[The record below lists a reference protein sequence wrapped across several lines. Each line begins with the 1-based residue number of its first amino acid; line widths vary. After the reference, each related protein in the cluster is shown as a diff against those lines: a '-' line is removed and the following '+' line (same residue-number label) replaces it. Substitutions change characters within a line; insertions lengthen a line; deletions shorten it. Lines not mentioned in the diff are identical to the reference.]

1 MTSFISKS
9 KYLAGLQC
17 HKLLWYNYNAKDEI
31 PEVDAGTQAIFDQ
44 GHIVGEYAK
53 RLFPGGIEVAAG
65 IIDFQKVIEQSQKL
79 ISERKPLFE
88 AAFKYKNAYARVD
101 ILNPVG
107 KSKWDIIEV
116 KSSTQVKDINLHDLA
131 LQWYTYSGAG
141 LSLNKCY
148 LMHIN
153 NQYVRKGEIDP
164 NKLFIQ
170 EDVTDQVLEYLSQV
184 EDKLE
189 EMVGVIAKK
198 SYPRIPIGAHC
209 SDPYDCPLTDMC
221 WDFLP
226 KNNPFTLYRFKSET
240 AFALV
245 KKGVTDVLAFGE
257 EISLNEKQLIQI
269 NCIRSK
275 KAHIDK
281 NGIKSFLKE
290 LIYPLYYLDFE
301 TIGPAIPLFDNSK
314 PYEQIPFQFSLH
326 IQQTRDAKPEHISF
340 LAEGTDDPRP
350 ELLRL
355 LKKHLGSKGS
365 IVTYNA
371 SFEKDKLN
379 KATEVYSEY
388 KKWNS
393 DIQGRIVDLLDPFR
407 AFYYYHP
414 SQLGSASI
422 KAVLPAIT
430 GKGYEGM
437 EIADGGTASN
447 EYLRVTFGENVT
459 DAERNKIRKQ
469 LEDYCELDTIAMARI
484 VYKLSQLVG

>member
-1 MTSFISKS
+1 MTFLSKS
-9 KYLAGLQC
+9 KYLSGIQC
-17 HKLLWYNYNAKDEI
+17 QKLLWYNYNAKDEI
-31 PEVDAGTQAIFDQ
+31 PEVSAGTQAIFDQ
-44 GHIVGEYAK
+44 GHIVGECAK
-53 RLFPGGIEVAAG
+53 KLFPGGIEVAAG
-65 IIDFQKVIEQSQKL
+65 IIDFEKVIEQSSKL

-101 ILNPVG
+101 ILNPIG
-107 KSKWDIIEV
+107 KNKWDIIEV

-189 EMVGVIAKK
+189 EMVSVITKK
-198 SYPRIPIGAHC
+198 SYPRIPIGPYC
-209 SDPYDCPLTDMC
+209 SDPFECPLTGMC

-240 AFALV
+240 AFALI
-245 KKGVTDVLAFGE
+245 KKGVIDVLAFGDDLN
-257 EISLNEKQLIQI
+257 LNEKQLIQI
-269 NCIRSK
+269 NSIRSRK
-275 KAHIDK
+275 PHIDK
-281 NGIKSFLKE
+281 NGVKLFLKE

-301 TIGPAIPLFDNSK
+301 TIGPALPLFDDSK

-326 IQQTRDAKPEHISF
+326 IQQTPDAKPEHIGF
-340 LAEGTDDPRP
+340 LAQGTDDPRP

-379 KATEVYSEY
+379 KATEVYTEH
-388 KKWNS
+388 KKWNN

-447 EYLRVTFGENVT
+447 EYLRITFGKNVT
-459 DAERNKIRKQ
+459 DTERNKVRKQ

-484 VYKLSQLVG
+484 VYKLNQIVG